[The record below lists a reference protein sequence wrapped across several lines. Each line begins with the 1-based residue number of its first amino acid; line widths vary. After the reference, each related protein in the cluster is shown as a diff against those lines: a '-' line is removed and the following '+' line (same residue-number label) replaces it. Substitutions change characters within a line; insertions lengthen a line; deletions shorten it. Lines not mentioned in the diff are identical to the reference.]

1 MKKIFLAAC
10 IGIFIA
16 ILINN
21 HKNTPAVI
29 IANLLKKGPVQ
40 NGQLRYRLYLFGF
53 LPIGE
58 AVLEAP
64 QFEVYK
70 KQKVYHLNAKAQSLD
85 LFSAVFSGK
94 AVLESYVDFYELNPI
109 IFKQTIING
118 NQNFIKEAFYNQREK
133 IITIDG
139 VERQIFSDTQ
149 DPLSGI
155 LKMQRIDF
163 DKVKNVEMNIN
174 TNQKNYI
181 LNGAVEQ
188 KEVIV
193 NKKAV
198 KIVLLNA
205 QIKRR
210 DGNLYH
216 KSKLDIMFLKDKEN
230 IIVLGK
236 VFASGL
242 LINARLVEIK

>member
-1 MKKIFLAAC
+1 MKKIFLVVF
-10 IGIFIA
+10 IWIFIA
-16 ILINN
+16 ILVSNY
-21 HKNTPAVI
+21 KNTPSVI
-29 IANLLKKGPVQ
+29 IADLFKKGPVA

-85 LFSAVFSGK
+85 LFSAFFSGK

-109 IFKQTIING
+109 IFTQTIRNG
-118 NQNFIKEAFYNQREK
+118 EQNFIKEAFYNQREK
-133 IITIDG
+133 IITVDG
-139 VERQIFSDTQ
+139 VERQMLPDTQ

-155 LKMQRIDF
+155 LKMQKIDF
-163 DKVKNVEMNIN
+163 DKVNSLEMNIN

-181 LNGAVEQ
+181 LTGAVEQ
-188 KEVIV
+188 KEIVV
-193 NKKAV
+193 NKTALKLVFIKAEV
-198 KIVLLNA
+198 
-205 QIKRR
+205 KRR
-210 DGNLYH
+210 DGNPYH
-216 KSKLDIMFLKDKEN
+216 KSKLDIVFLKDKEN
-230 IIVLGK
+230 ILVLGK

>member
-1 MKKIFLAAC
+1 MKKIFLMVL
-10 IGIFIA
+10 IGFFIA
-16 ILINN
+16 IVISNY
-21 HKNTPAVI
+21 KNTPSVI
-29 IANLLKKGPVQ
+29 IADLLKNGPVA

-64 QFEVYK
+64 QFELYK

-118 NQNFIKEAFYNQREK
+118 EQSFIKEAFYNQRKK
-133 IITIDG
+133 IVTVDG
-139 VERQIFSDTQ
+139 VERQMLPDTQ

-155 LKMQRIDF
+155 LKMQKIDF
-163 DKVKNVEMNIN
+163 DKVNSLEMNIN

-181 LNGAVEQ
+181 LTGAVEQ
-188 KEVIV
+188 KEIV
-193 NKKAV
+193 VNNTALKLVFIKAEV
-198 KIVLLNA
+198 
-205 QIKRR
+205 KRR
-210 DGNLYH
+210 DGNPYH
-216 KSKLDIMFLKDKEN
+216 KSKLDIVFLKNKEN
-230 IIVLGK
+230 ILVLGK

>member
-1 MKKIFLAAC
+1 MKKIFFVAV
-10 IGIFIA
+10 IVIFIT
-16 ILINN
+16 ILISN
-21 HKNTPAVI
+21 HNNTPGIVI
-29 IANLLKKGPVQ
+29 ADLLKKGPVQ

-58 AVLEAP
+58 AVLEPP

-70 KQKVYHLNAKAQSLD
+70 KQKVYYLNAKAQSLD
-85 LFSAVFSGK
+85 LFSAVFNGK
-94 AVLESYVDFYELNPI
+94 AALESYVDFYELNPI

-118 NQNFIKEAFYNQREK
+118 KQNFIKEAFYNQREK

-139 VERQIFSDTQ
+139 VERRIFPNTQ

-155 LKMQRIDF
+155 LKMQSIDF
-163 DKVKNVEMNIN
+163 DKVNSVEMNIN

-188 KEVIV
+188 KEIVV

-198 KIVLLNA
+198 KIVFIKA
-205 QIKRR
+205 EIKRR
-210 DGNLYH
+210 DGNPYH
-216 KSKLDIMFLKDKEN
+216 KSKLDIVFLKGKEN
-230 IIVLGK
+230 IPVLAK